1 MKFWKNFDGDS
12 TAKSKSCDVRS
23 GISPG
28 EAILQIVRLS
38 GRVKGCLRR
47 RGKNF
52 TMTSRVVKICFVHSR
67 IFLFTLIDAV
77 VKINVDELRIKIFQ
91 QFLFAYCI
99 SSLMKTEEILT
110 PSIKISRSR
119 GWKERSVLNTHPVH
133 IFVEVRMPS
142 LSTKLSFSPFRSSN
156 LHTEGDRCALT
167 SLCQQTPLLVCARVS
182 ISANAQ
188 QFLLPSLFF
197 LPILFQFPTPFQQK
211 IPSSHRWYIFS
222 RRRLWF

>member
-1 MKFWKNFDGDS
+1 
-12 TAKSKSCDVRS
+12 
-23 GISPG
+23 
-28 EAILQIVRLS
+28 
-38 GRVKGCLRR
+38 
-47 RGKNF
+47 
-52 TMTSRVVKICFVHSR
+52 MTSRVVKICFVYNR

-77 VKINVDELRIKIFQ
+77 VKINVDELRIKVFQ
-91 QFLFAYCI
+91 QFLFAYCAYEFVDEDGGNFNAI
-99 SSLMKTEEILT
+99 DKNFTVTRLKRTFSFKYTSSTYF
-110 PSIKISRSR
+110 RR
-119 GWKERSVLNTHPVH
+119 GSN
-133 IFVEVRMPS
+133 